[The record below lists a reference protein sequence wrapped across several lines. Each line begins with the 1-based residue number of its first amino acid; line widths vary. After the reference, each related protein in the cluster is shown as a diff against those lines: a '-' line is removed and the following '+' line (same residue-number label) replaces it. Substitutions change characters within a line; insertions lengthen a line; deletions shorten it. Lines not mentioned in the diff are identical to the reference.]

1 MTALDDQILDL
12 MRRVSERAILPRY
25 RNLAAGEVEDKGGND
40 PVTIA
45 DKDSEALLREGL
57 AAIDASLSLSAIVT
71 GSLPP
76 LSSTSPAA
84 RLR

>member
-40 PVTIA
+40 QA
-45 DKDSEALLREGL
+45 DSMATKGIEDFTKDAHRVARALKERHRNHE
-57 AAIDASLSLSAIVT
+57 
-71 GSLPP
+71 
-76 LSSTSPAA
+76 
-84 RLR
+84 

>member
-45 DKDSEALLREGL
+45 DKDSEALLRPL
-57 AAIDASLSLSAIVT
+57 VNPSTPLWASDRPLSLSI
-71 GSLPP
+71 LP
-76 LSSTSPAA
+76 A
-84 RLR
+84 RLKA